1 MHHRPLVLASLLVLS
16 TTVAARAQCT
26 VSWSTSPFGGGAN
39 GSVCA
44 VVAEDGR
51 TFTVAGRFTSVS
63 GVGANR
69 IARWNGSA
77 WQPLGSG
84 LDGDALA
91 AVRMPNGDLVVGGS
105 FTQAGGLAANSI
117 ARWNGTTWS
126 PLGNGID
133 QPLPFGGNVQA
144 LAVMPNGDLIAA
156 GGFPGASGV
165 AASNIAR
172 WNGAGWSPLGAGCN
186 SPVRC
191 LAVAPNGDLFATG
204 SFTQAGGVACA
215 GIARW
220 NGTAWSALG
229 SGLGL
234 FGGQALA
241 ALPNGDIVVGGSF
254 VTAGGG
260 AANRIARWNGSVWT
274 QLGTGLSGPVTALAA
289 HPNGEIVAGGSFT
302 TAGGQPAANLARWN
316 GATWQAFGAGCNAN
330 VLAVSV
336 LGDGAVAVGGDFTQA
351 GGAAAGRFAQLVST
365 CAPTLTA
372 TGNGC
377 AGAGGT
383 PALTVERLP
392 LLGGSYRTRCT
403 NLPTNTIVLSVLGLS
418 ATVLPLAA
426 ALPQAGAGC
435 TVVAAPDSVDALLPV
450 GGVATAA
457 VTMPSSATLLG
468 TTLHQQFVPL
478 EFDAL
483 FNLVGGAAS
492 NAVRTTLGS
501 F

>member
-1 MHHRPLVLASLLVLS
+1 MHHRPLALASLLAL
-16 TTVAARAQCT
+16 TTAIAARAQCT
-26 VSWSTSPFGGGAN
+26 VSWSTSPFAGGAN

-44 VVAEDGR
+44 VAAEDGR
-51 TFTVAGRFTSVS
+51 AFTVAGRFTSV
-63 GVGANR
+63 GGFGANR

-77 WQPLGSG
+77 WQALGSG
-84 LDGDALA
+84 LNGDALA
-91 AVRMPNGDLVVGGS
+91 LVRMPNGDLVVGGS
-105 FTQAGGLAANSI
+105 FTQAGGAAANSI
-117 ARWNGTTWS
+117 ARWNGTAWS
-126 PLGNGID
+126 SLGNGID

-144 LAVMPNGDLIAA
+144 LAVLPNGDLIAA

-172 WNGAGWSPLGAGCN
+172 WNGTTWSALGAGCN

-191 LAVAPNGDLFATG
+191 LAVASNGDLFATG
-204 SFTQAGGVACA
+204 SFTSAGGVPCA

-241 ALPNGDIVVGGSF
+241 ALPNGDVVVGGSF

-260 AANRIARWNGSVWT
+260 AANRIARWNGSGWT
-274 QLGTGLSGPVTALAA
+274 ALGNGLSGVVTALAA
-289 HPNGEIVAGGSFT
+289 HPNGELVVGGTFATSGSVAVN
-302 TAGGQPAANLARWN
+302 NLARWN
-316 GATWQAFGAGCNAN
+316 GATWQAFGAGCNAT
-330 VLAVSV
+330 VLAVGV
-336 LGDGAVAVGGDFTQA
+336 LGDGAIAVGGDFTQA
-351 GGAAAGRFAQLVST
+351 GGGAAGRFAQLTST
-365 CAPTLTA
+365 CAPTLAA
-372 TGNGC
+372 TGAGC

-392 LLGGSYRTRCT
+392 LLGGVYRARCA
-403 NLPTNTIVLSVLGLS
+403 NLPVNTIVLSVLGLS
-418 ATVLPLAA
+418 ATALPLAA

-435 TVVAAPDSVDALLPV
+435 TVFAAPDVVDAVLPV
-450 GGVATAA
+450 GGVAAATLTLPTA
-457 VTMPSSATLLG
+457 STLLG
-468 TTLHQQFVPL
+468 TQLHQQFVPL

-492 NAVRTTLGS
+492 NAVRTTVGS